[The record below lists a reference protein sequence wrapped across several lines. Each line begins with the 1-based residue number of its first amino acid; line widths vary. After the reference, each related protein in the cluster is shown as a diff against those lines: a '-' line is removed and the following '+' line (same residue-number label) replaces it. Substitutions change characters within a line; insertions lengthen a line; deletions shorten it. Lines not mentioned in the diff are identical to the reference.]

1 MIQKKYITT
10 IIAFLFS
17 LLVLAGCNS
26 EKTEVQQEKQTENET
41 QTEAN
46 SEAETKEKVELIIS
60 AAASL
65 TDVAEEISTA
75 FNKENEH
82 ITVTYNFG
90 SSGSLVSQ
98 IQEGAPAD
106 IFLSASKKDMD
117 TLADGDLIVAD
128 SRFVFA
134 GNSLVVIAPKDSAL
148 ELSSLDDIATVEAA
162 NIIIGDTTTTPIGRY
177 TKESFENI
185 NAWSAVEGKLVFA
198 TTVNQ
203 ILTHVQDGNAELGV
217 SFKTDAMRNDEVKAL
232 LDIDPSLHGAITY
245 PAAVIKDSQQ
255 QEAASLYINFLASEE
270 GKQILA
276 SHGFLTK

>member
-26 EKTEVQQEKQTENET
+26 EKTEVQQEKQTENKT

-128 SRFVFA
+128 SRFDFA

-255 QEAASLYINFLASEE
+255 QEAASLYISFLASEE